1 MTKRVYAKW
10 AGVGLVV
17 LANVVMALWF
27 WGRAPDPII
36 DFGREIYMPWRIL
49 EGQHLYRDFTYFNG
63 PFSPY
68 FNALVFKIFGVSLQT
83 LTITN
88 LVLAMG
94 MTALLYR
101 FMLELGD
108 RWSAAIALFTMPFVF
123 TFAQLNGVPNFNWI
137 TPYSHD
143 LTHGIILGLS
153 MIAAIWMYTRRR
165 NMIWIANAGLLL
177 GFVFLTKAEVFLA
190 ALLASIAGLV
200 LAMWSETVPKRGW
213 LALANF
219 VITALIPPIVAFAL
233 LKAILPTHDVVLALE
248 GSWHWL
254 GNQQLLSLRYFKLIN
269 GTDHLGQSLT
279 TTALWTAAYGA
290 IAVFTAVIGSRLRKS
305 SLKRPELIAICA
317 FVAGLVLWIFWM
329 RVWENFLRPMQLL
342 VAIYGVYLLWRI
354 AQSRRDRA
362 ALATIALPI
371 MLAIFAGALLGK
383 ILWNVRAVHYGFALS
398 LPATLLVINGLV
410 YAGSR
415 FADARGGSPQFVRAI
430 WAALVLVGCY
440 AHFRVDYAYFTK
452 KDHVV
457 SAGSDAFLAD
467 IRGKMIN
474 DACDYLLEHTSPDT
488 TVLAM
493 PEGFLLNYLSRRVNP
508 TIYHQF
514 TPPNLIMYGEENIL
528 AELKK
533 HPPDVI
539 ALVHVD
545 NIEYDARFLGRDY
558 GKDIWAW
565 VVTNY
570 TPMKKSNGEDA
581 LFGYPPFVNEKS
593 GVLIVARNR

>member
-1 MTKRVYAKW
+1 
-10 AGVGLVV
+10 
-17 LANVVMALWF
+17 
-27 WGRAPDPII
+27 
-36 DFGREIYMPWRIL
+36 
-49 EGQHLYRDFTYFNG
+49 
-63 PFSPY
+63 
-68 FNALVFKIFGVSLQT
+68 
-83 LTITN
+83 
-88 LVLAMG
+88 
-94 MTALLYR
+94 
-101 FMLELGD
+101 
-108 RWSAAIALFTMPFVF
+108 
-123 TFAQLNGVPNFNWI
+123 
-137 TPYSHD
+137 
-143 LTHGIILGLS
+143 
-153 MIAAIWMYTRRR
+153 
-165 NMIWIANAGLLL
+165 
-177 GFVFLTKAEVFLA
+177 
-190 ALLASIAGLV
+190 
-200 LAMWSETVPKRGW
+200 
-213 LALANF
+213 
-219 VITALIPPIVAFAL
+219 
-233 LKAILPTHDVVLALE
+233 
-248 GSWHWL
+248 
-254 GNQQLLSLRYFKLIN
+254 
-269 GTDHLGQSLT
+269 
-279 TTALWTAAYGA
+279 
-290 IAVFTAVIGSRLRKS
+290 
-305 SLKRPELIAICA
+305 
-317 FVAGLVLWIFWM
+317 
-329 RVWENFLRPMQLL
+329 MQLL

-457 SAGSDAFLAD
+457 SAGNDAFLAD